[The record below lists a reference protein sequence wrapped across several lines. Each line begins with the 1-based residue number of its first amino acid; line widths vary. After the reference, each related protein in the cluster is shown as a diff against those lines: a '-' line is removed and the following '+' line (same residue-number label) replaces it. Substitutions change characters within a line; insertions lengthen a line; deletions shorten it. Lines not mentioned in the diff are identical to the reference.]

1 MLIVIAVAI
10 ALLFYWLIFSASR
23 KPSRAEL
30 HRQMVELGQKYSTQT
45 QTIAELMAEVGD
57 CKTAMNTLSG
67 QLAKAGADAA
77 DLQQQ
82 LTASQVKVVD
92 LRQQLSAVADL
103 RQQLSAKQAKV
114 ADLQQ
119 QLSAEQ
125 ATLGHLRQQLRAERR
140 KVAEQP
146 QTDRL
151 RQFRALAAQTLHPDR
166 ATPADK
172 ACCDRLFKVLW
183 PKIEA
188 L

>member
-1 MLIVIAVAI
+1 ML
-10 ALLFYWLIFSASR
+10 FRSQ
-23 KPSRAEL
+23 P
-30 HRQMVELGQKYSTQT
+30 
-45 QTIAELMAEVGD
+45 
-57 CKTAMNTLSG
+57 
-67 QLAKAGADAA
+67 
-77 DLQQQ
+77 